1 MRHSSADSFVQ
12 SQKRRFWFHSSRSR
26 RSAQPTTYRMHKTN
40 TPSVISKVTSRQSP
54 LPVTRDPLPVT
65 QDVLAQ
71 PLFFPCPSRSN
82 TATAFLLD
90 STPEHIIIKR
100 VNKDIPVICLEDDS
114 DETDV
119 LRPEQL
125 NSDLSAET
133 ETSDKKK
140 HGRKKNSIQDERKL
154 SCCSVETTSALKSS
168 ETRVSF
174 SPASDMR
181 ISDYSQMSD
190 DLVNTRSHGSASKS
204 APNSNGASNSGRVT
218 EYRVP
223 IESWKVPWIMEHVRP
238 YNILGQVGKLS
249 TQLQIQV
256 RPQFQLEA
264 VLMTIT

>member
-140 HGRKKNSIQDERKL
+140 HGRKKKTVSRMNENFHAVQSKPQAHLSHLKL
-154 SCCSVETTSALKSS
+154 EFPSRRHPTCEF
-168 ETRVSF
+168 R
-174 SPASDMR
+174 
-181 ISDYSQMSD
+181 
-190 DLVNTRSHGSASKS
+190 
-204 APNSNGASNSGRVT
+204 
-218 EYRVP
+218 
-223 IESWKVPWIMEHVRP
+223 
-238 YNILGQVGKLS
+238 
-249 TQLQIQV
+249 
-256 RPQFQLEA
+256 
-264 VLMTIT
+264 TIHK